1 MSQEDNNC
9 QMPPQPRMPVPEEEA
24 ANISEFISNISQ
36 EKYAAANKY
45 LQELL
50 DAKLKARIQ
59 VASTKQIF

>member
-1 MSQEDNNC
+1 MNQEDNNFHLSSL
-9 QMPPQPRMPVPEEEA
+9 EA
-24 ANISEFISNISQ
+24 SYLSEFISNISQ

-59 VASTKQIF
+59 AASKKEIF

>member
-1 MSQEDNNC
+1 MNQEDNNF
-9 QMPPQPRMPVPEEEA
+9 QLSSLEA
-24 ANISEFISNISQ
+24 SNLSEFISNISQ

-59 VASTKQIF
+59 AASKQEIF

>member
-1 MSQEDNNC
+1 MNQEDNNSHLSSL
-9 QMPPQPRMPVPEEEA
+9 EA
-24 ANISEFISNISQ
+24 SNLSEFISNISQ

-59 VASTKQIF
+59 AASKQEIF

>member
-1 MSQEDNNC
+1 MNQEDNNF
-9 QMPPQPRMPVPEEEA
+9 QLSSLEA
-24 ANISEFISNISQ
+24 SNLSEFISNISQ

-59 VASTKQIF
+59 AASKKEIF

>member
-1 MSQEDNNC
+1 MNQEDNNFHLSSL
-9 QMPPQPRMPVPEEEA
+9 EA
-24 ANISEFISNISQ
+24 SHLSEFISNISQ

-59 VASTKQIF
+59 AASKKEIF

>member
-1 MSQEDNNC
+1 MNQEDNSI
-9 QMPPQPRMPVPEEEA
+9 QPSSQEKA
-24 ANISEFISNISQ
+24 SLSNFISNISQ

-59 VASTKQIF
+59 AASKKEIF

>member
-1 MSQEDNNC
+1 MNQEDNNI
-9 QMPPQPRMPVPEEEA
+9 QPSSQEKA
-24 ANISEFISNISQ
+24 SLSNFISNISQ

-59 VASTKQIF
+59 AASKKEIF